1 MDWDDLKPRPA
12 SAAVTLG
19 ENLET
24 LSVSELEA
32 RLVALTR
39 EMDRVQAEIQAKKA
53 HEAAA
58 AAVFKR

>member
-1 MDWDDLKPRPA
+1 MDWDELQPKPAP
-12 SAAVTLG
+12 SVTLG
-19 ENLET
+19 DSLES

-32 RLVALTR
+32 RILALH
-39 EMDRVQAEIQAKKA
+39 AEIERVKSNLASKKA

>member
-1 MDWDDLKPRPA
+1 MDWDEVKPKPTMG
-12 SAAVTLG
+12 VTLG
-19 ENLET
+19 GSLEN

-32 RLVALTR
+32 RIVAL
-39 EMDRVQAEIQAKKA
+39 EAEIERVKANLAGKKA